1 MSLPTPDHGTA
12 LRRGSLGVAAIVFFV
27 LSAQSPLT
35 GIAGALPIAI
45 TLGNGPAAPATFLL
59 VGVVMALFAVGYI
72 TMSRHVTDGGAF
84 YTYIGRGL
92 GTTTGTASAFVAL
105 FAYCTV
111 QAAMYGL
118 YGATVSG
125 LLAAYAGI
133 SVPWWA
139 CGLVT
144 MVLVMAWAWL
154 NIEIGAR
161 ALACLVGLEMGILLV
176 FAVITF
182 ARGGGPQGL
191 DFGATFGPSAV
202 ASGAP
207 GVAFTFAVASM
218 FGFESTALYAPEARD
233 PRRTIPRATYLAVAV
248 VAVFFAF
255 VAWMVVSFYGSG
267 SVVDAA
273 GQAVGTG
280 EASGLVAGAIQATL
294 GGWAAHAVGIILA
307 TSLLAGILAFHNAI
321 NRYLHSLAENTVLP
335 RRLAWTNR
343 HGSPYLAGVA
353 STVVAATLV
362 VPFAARGMDPVLT
375 LFSWFG
381 GVSVVGLL
389 VLYVLTSV
397 SVLAWF
403 RRDRRGESTWHTRYS
418 PALAAVLILAGI
430 VLLIVNF
437 GTLTGGSGATAAALL
452 ASVAAVFALGLV
464 VALVQRRR
472 STAAVALAS

>member
-1 MSLPTPDHGTA
+1 MSLPSTA

-45 TLGNGPAAPATFLL
+45 ALGNGPAAPATFLL
-59 VGVVMALFAVGYI
+59 VGIVMAVFAAGYI

-92 GTTTGTASAFVAL
+92 GAATGTASAFVAL
-105 FAYCTV
+105 LAYCTV

-139 CGLVT
+139 CALVT

-161 ALACLVGLEMGILLV
+161 ALACLVALEMGILLV
-176 FAVITF
+176 FAVITLV
-182 ARGGGPQGL
+182 RGGGPQGL
-191 DFGATFGPSAV
+191 GFSATFGPSAI

-248 VAVFFAF
+248 VAGFFAF
-255 VAWMVVSFYGSG
+255 VSWMVVSFYGAG

-273 GQAVGTG
+273 GQAVGAG
-280 EASGLVAGAIQATL
+280 EASTLVAGAIQATL

-321 NRYLHSLAENTVLP
+321 NRYLHSLAENAILP

-343 HGSPYLAGVA
+343 HGSPYVAGLA
-353 STVVAATLV
+353 STGIAAALV
-362 VPFAARGMDPVLT
+362 VPFAVGGLDPVLT

-397 SVLAWF
+397 SVLVWF
-403 RRDRRGESTWHTRYS
+403 RRDRRGEPVWHTTVS
-418 PALAAVLILAGI
+418 PALAAILILAGI
-430 VLLIVNF
+430 VLLVDNF
-437 GTLTGGSGATAAALL
+437 RTLTGGSAATAAGLL
-452 ASVAAVFALGLV
+452 ASVVAVFVLGLAVAV
-464 VALVQRRR
+464 VHRRR
-472 STAAVALAS
+472 SGAAVALAS